1 MSHIQIYEVYP
12 TIPEPLSFLVTL
24 GRNFWWCWKKDAKEL
39 FRRIDPTAWDA
50 SGRNPVLFLST
61 VHQERLEALAADDS
75 YLAHLHRVEEHYRK
89 RVQAPAGH
97 PALPFAEKEVIA
109 YLSMEFGIHESLP
122 LFAGGLGILAGDH
135 LKSASNLALP
145 LVGVCLLYQKGYF
158 RQFLDHAGLQQEAYP
173 ETDLFQLPLERVF
186 GPDGKEVRVSVEG
199 PEGPIRADVWKVRVG
214 RVDLLLLD
222 ANIQDNPPEIREVTA
237 SLYPGDGKTRLAQEM
252 LLGIGGMRAL
262 QAMGL
267 HPKVCHM
274 NEGHSAFSAIER
286 LSDTVKRY
294 GVDLKTAMEIVPRT
308 TVFTTHTPV
317 AAGHDEFPPDLVRPY
332 LQPFEEPL
340 GTGVDEIL
348 SWGQA
353 DGSGPGSPFSMFVVG
368 VRMSQYCNGVSRLHG
383 RVARRMWAHLWP
395 ERPEE
400 EVPIDHVT
408 NGVHIS
414 SFISQEFALLFDR
427 YLGPEWYMGSRKP
440 ENIRR
445 IDDIYE
451 EELWRAHEFNR
462 SRLIRTCRERMKR
475 QYARR
480 NAPLPSIEQAE
491 AVLDPDILTIGFAR
505 RFATYKRAAL
515 LLQDPDRLE
524 GIVTN
529 DERPV
534 QFIFAGKAHPRDNE
548 GKDLI
553 KQIVAFARRPSV
565 RDRFVFIEDYD
576 MHLARHL
583 VQGCDVWLNNP
594 LRPFE
599 ACGTSGMK
607 AAVNGVLNVSVL
619 DGWWCE
625 GYSEDV
631 GWAIG
636 HGEEFDDRAYQDAVE
651 SQALYN
657 LLEND
662 VIGCFYD
669 RRNGES
675 PSCWMKKMKA
685 SMKMA
690 MEHFC
695 SLRMV
700 ADYAERYYE
709 PAARRTEELLAD
721 DCAEARR
728 LVAQNERLGAL
739 WSGIRLGTPVAE
751 NGGPFQVG
759 DRFRL
764 HADVTLGE
772 IRPEEVDVELC
783 YGPIKSVDSLKTS
796 HTETMQ
802 VQEELAAGRY
812 RYGCQVECRQSG
824 RYGFTARIVPRGD
837 DRLKYAPGRITWA

>member
-1 MSHIQIYEVYP
+1 MSHIQIYEVFP

-24 GRNFWWCWKKDAKEL
+24 GRNLWWCWKKDAKEL
-39 FRRIDPTAWDA
+39 FRRIDLAEWEA
-50 SGRNPVLFLST
+50 SGRNPVVFLNS
-61 VHQERLEALAADDS
+61 VNQGRLEDLAADDS
-75 YLAHLHRVEEHYRK
+75 FLAHLHRVQEHYRQ
-89 RVQAPAGH
+89 RVETPSNAMNLAFG
-97 PALPFAEKEVIA
+97 EREVIA

-135 LKSASNLALP
+135 LKSASNLSLP
-145 LVGVCLLYQKGYF
+145 LVGICLLYQKGYF
-158 RQFLDHAGLQQEAYP
+158 RQFLDPAGLQQEAYP
-173 ETDLFQLPLERVF
+173 ETDIFQLPLEKVTDRN
-186 GPDGKEVRVSVEG
+186 GNDLRISVQG
-199 PEGPIRADVWKVRVG
+199 PEGALQADVWKVRVG
-214 RVDLLLLD
+214 CVDLLLLD

-286 LSDTVKRY
+286 LADTMKRHQ
-294 GVDLKTAMEIVPRT
+294 VDLKTAMEIVPRA

-332 LQPFEEPL
+332 LIPFEAAL

-353 DGSGPGSPFSMFVVG
+353 TGSGPGSPFSMFVVG

-383 RVARRMWAHLWP
+383 RVARRMWSYLWP

-400 EVPIDHVT
+400 EVPIDHIT

-414 SFISQEFALLFDR
+414 SFISQEFSLLFDR

-440 ENIRR
+440 ENIKR
-445 IDDIYE
+445 IDDIYD

-475 QYARR
+475 QYAQR

-491 AVLDPDILTIGFAR
+491 MVLDPDVLTIGFAR
-505 RFATYKRAAL
+505 RFAAYKRATL

-524 GIVTN
+524 GILTN
-529 DERPV
+529 RDRPM
-534 QFIFAGKAHPRDNE
+534 QFIFAGKAHPKDNE
-548 GKDLI
+548 GKELI
-553 KQIVAFARRPSV
+553 KRIVEFARRPSV

-607 AAVNGVLNVSVL
+607 AAVNGVINVSIL

-636 HGEEFDDRAYQDAVE
+636 HGEEFEDRDYQDAVE

-662 VIGCFYD
+662 VVGCFYD

-675 PSCWMKKMKA
+675 PACWMKKMKA

-700 ADYAERYYE
+700 ADYVERYYQ
-709 PAARRTEELLAD
+709 PAAQRMEQLIES

-728 LVAQNERLGAL
+728 LVAQNGRFETL
-739 WSGIRLGTPVAE
+739 WEGIGLATPE
-751 NGGPFQVG
+751 SESNGPFRVG
-759 DRFRL
+759 DRFRV
-764 HADVTLGE
+764 HTEVTLGE
-772 IRPEEVDVELC
+772 IRPEEVEVEL
-783 YGPIKSVDSLKTS
+783 YFGPLKSVDSLKTS
-796 HTETMQ
+796 HIEPMQ
-802 VQEELAAGRY
+802 VQEALGKGRY
-812 RYGCQVECRQSG
+812 RYGCEIECHHSG
-824 RYGFTARIVPRGD
+824 RYGFTARIVPQGD
-837 DRLKYAPGRITWA
+837 DRLKFTPGRITWA